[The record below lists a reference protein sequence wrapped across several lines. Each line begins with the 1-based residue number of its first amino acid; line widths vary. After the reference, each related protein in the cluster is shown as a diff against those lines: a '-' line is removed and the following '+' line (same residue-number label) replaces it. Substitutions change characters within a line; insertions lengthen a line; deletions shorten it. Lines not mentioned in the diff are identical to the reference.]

1 MPLNSSP
8 KRRGPTWYR
17 PIKGVYLYTE
27 LVDRVAK
34 SYGLS
39 ETQSET
45 LKSYVIHAVLAE
57 PSSPNHLRL
66 CDPLTGKLIDDASNG
81 ILPRIGTSLKEFDRW
96 LVSCGMSN
104 WQISRKVRTRAKSV
118 KTATAPTQPFKKVA
132 IVNSYSQHWPE
143 IVNDFSNASRN
154 GLSKTAR
161 VKGGWDEAE
170 TIRWAIRKGRLQN
183 ATNAQIAEI
192 KAKLNLAPKT
202 S

>member
-1 MPLNSSP
+1 MALNSSP
-8 KRRGPTWYR
+8 KRRAPTWYR

-45 LKSYVIHAVLAE
+45 LKSYVIQAVLAE
-57 PSSPNHLRL
+57 PSSSNHLRL

-96 LVSCGMSN
+96 LVSCGMSK

-118 KTATAPTQPFKKVA
+118 KTATASTQPFKKVA
-132 IVNSYSQHWPE
+132 IVNSYSQHWPD

-154 GLSKTAR
+154 GLSKAAR
-161 VKGGWDEAE
+161 VKGGWNEAE
-170 TIRWAIRKGRLQN
+170 TIRWAIRRGRLVN
-183 ATNAQIAEI
+183 ASPAELEKI
-192 KAKLNLAPKT
+192 KSKLNLRHK
-202 S
+202 SS

>member
-1 MPLNSSP
+1 MTSNSIP
-8 KRRGPTWYR
+8 KRRSPTWYR

-27 LVDRVAK
+27 LVDRVTK

-118 KTATAPTQPFKKVA
+118 KTATAPTQPFKKA
-132 IVNSYSQHWPE
+132 GIVKSYGSYWPK
-143 IVNDFSNASRN
+143 IISDFSNSSRN
-154 GLSKTAR
+154 DLAKVAK
-161 VKGGWDEAE
+161 VEGGWDEAE
-170 TIRWAIRKGRLQN
+170 TIWWAIRRGRLVN
-183 ATNAQIAEI
+183 ASPSQLEEL
-192 KAKLNLAPKT
+192 KSKLNLAPKT